1 MGGIGFSELLVLA
14 VIALLVIGPRRLP
27 EMARTLGQLSRTAQ
41 GAWQTLKSEFQSE
54 LDQEHNR
61 RILADAESLQKELKD
76 LTQIEES
83 DDASR

>member
-41 GAWQTLKSEFQSE
+41 GAWQTLKSEFQTE
-54 LDQEHNR
+54 LDSEHNR
-61 RILADAESLQKELKD
+61 RIMADVEALRDGLKD
-76 LTQIEES
+76 LTSLKKDS
-83 DDASR
+83 DAP